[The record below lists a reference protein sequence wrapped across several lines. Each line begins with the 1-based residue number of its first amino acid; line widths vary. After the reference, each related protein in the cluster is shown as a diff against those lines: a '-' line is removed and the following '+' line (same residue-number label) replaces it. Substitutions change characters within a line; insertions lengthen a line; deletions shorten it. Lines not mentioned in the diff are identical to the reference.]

1 MIFILRDMFMTDII
15 TNSSSEVFIMSEDK
29 QEQFVGEL
37 VNAWIDEDRE
47 ENGWSGECHDIYYIE
62 RINEDNFRRIVSYLM
77 DWPKKYANESY
88 EDHWR
93 RVDQEKEK
101 FIGKNFDLYKNKLAV
116 WSTWDNTIPWEVI
129 NKLEEISERRI
140 HLG

>member
-47 ENGWSGECHDIYYIE
+47 ENGWSGEYHDIYYIE

-77 DWPKKYANESY
+77 NWPKKYANESY

-101 FIGKNFDLYKNKLAV
+101 FIEKNFDLYKNKLAV